1 MANTNTNDTQNA
13 KGPAFEWWMFSF
25 IAAGA
30 GWSAFI
36 ALLIPPY
43 ITGVTGNAADAGIV
57 MAIIS
62 LAAVLAPVLGGFAD
76 KYRAHR
82 LVLSLGVL
90 GLALGFAA
98 YAFSAEAQ
106 GIFALDAILLG
117 VSIAAVN
124 AVGPVFVIG
133 AGLSQALQAKRL
145 TVLNLLQPIG
155 QVIGGVIMAA
165 AANLDFSTR
174 FWLAAGV
181 MLVCFV
187 VTWFASAAPA
197 KRIALPEDKA
207 PEDRAADEG
216 LEKQQKSFGLKQVLI
231 SSFGLY
237 LLILVLSSMGNN
249 GINAQIANILPNV
262 YGMDQQTTSALI
274 SLAGLINIGLFF
286 VAGGWMARSGG
297 MTVFTAGT
305 VIRLVGALGMAVVGL
320 VAGSPILIAAAFM
333 QILYQ
338 SNPFVRLTQPVV
350 GVRFATIP
358 AGGASGWVIA
368 AAAAGSFLGS
378 LIGGIL
384 ANSIGFNA
392 INWMAAFA
400 VGAAVLLLFVG
411 LWPAE
416 RKKRAEEAA
425 VA

>member
-1 MANTNTNDTQNA
+1 MANTNDAQQA

-30 GWSAFI
+30 GWAAFI
-36 ALLIPPY
+36 SLLIPPY

-90 GLALGFAA
+90 GLALGFVA
-98 YAFSAEAQ
+98 YAVSAESNA
-106 GIFALDAILLG
+106 ILALDAILLG

-124 AVGPVFVIG
+124 AVGPVFIIG
-133 AGLSQALQAKRL
+133 AGLSQALQARRL
-145 TVLNLLQPIG
+145 TVMNLLQPVG

-165 AANLDFSTR
+165 AASLDFSAR
-174 FWLAAGV
+174 FWIAAAV

-187 VTWFASAAPA
+187 ITWFASAGPA
-197 KRIALPEDKA
+197 KQIALPEAKA
-207 PEDRAADEG
+207 PADGAADEA
-216 LEKQQKSFGLKQVLI
+216 LEKQKKSFGLKQVLI

-237 LLILVLSSMGNN
+237 LLILTLSSMGNN

-262 YGMDQQTTSALI
+262 YGMDERTTSALI

-286 VAGGWMARSGG
+286 VAGGWLARSGG

-305 VIRLVGALGMAVVGL
+305 VIRLIGALGMAVVGL

-350 GVRFATIP
+350 GARFATIP
-358 AGGASGWVIA
+358 VGAASGWVIA

-378 LIGGIL
+378 LIGGFL
-384 ANSIGFNA
+384 ASSVGFNA
-392 INWMAAFA
+392 INWMAALA
-400 VGAAVLLLFVG
+400 VGAAVLLLFVF

-416 RKKRAEEAA
+416 RKKQAEEAS

>member
-1 MANTNTNDTQNA
+1 MSKENA
-13 KGPAFEWWMFSF
+13 RGPAFEWWMFSF

-36 ALLIPPY
+36 SLLIPPY

-62 LAAVLAPVLGGFAD
+62 LAAVMGPVLGGLAD

-90 GLALGFAA
+90 GLALGFVA
-98 YAFSAEAQ
+98 YAVSAESNA
-106 GIFALDAILLG
+106 ILALDAILLG

-145 TVLNLLQPIG
+145 TVLNLLQPVG
-155 QVIGGVIMAA
+155 QVLGGVIMAA
-165 AANLDFSTR
+165 AASLDFSTR
-174 FWLAAGV
+174 FWLAAGFI
-181 MLVCFV
+181 LVCAV
-187 VTWFASAAPA
+187 ITWFASAAPA
-197 KRIALPEDKA
+197 KRILLPEDKA
-207 PEDRAADEG
+207 DEEHAA
-216 LEKQQKSFGLKQVLI
+216 EKKSFGLKQVLI
-231 SSFGLY
+231 SNFGLV
-237 LLILVLSSMGNN
+237 LLVLTLSSMGNN

-262 YGMDQQTTSALI
+262 YGMDQQTTSGLI
-274 SLAGLINIGLFF
+274 SLAGLLNIGLFI
-286 VAGGWMARSGG
+286 VAGRWLASAGG
-297 MTVFTAGT
+297 MTVFTAGNI
-305 VIRLVGALGMAVVGL
+305 IRFVGALGMAVIGL
-320 VAGSPILIAAAFM
+320 MAKSPILIAAAFM

-350 GVRFATIP
+350 AMRFATIP
-358 AGGASGWVIA
+358 AGQASGWVIA

-378 LIGGIL
+378 LIGGWL
-384 ANSIGFNA
+384 AGSVGYNA
-392 INWMAAFA
+392 INWMASIA
-400 VGAAVLLLFVG
+400 VGLGVLLLFFF

-416 RKKRAEEAA
+416 RKKVAAEQAA
-425 VA
+425 T